1 MSTITAIQNAISPP
15 IPRPNYAPYLVDYG
29 AFAADPAQVTGAL
42 TRAQWADYKNRFM
55 PYENA
60 LMGLTSYNNPGIV
73 GMEVDQAIGD
83 HGYVRKAT
91 DGAADQFQRNV
102 SRMGLSM
109 TDEQRLAVQRQQQL
123 GTSKSAVDAANMIRR
138 RIAERDQQ
146 IAIGAVP
153 NAGRAYG
160 LRDMGTT
167 QQAG

>member
-1 MSTITAIQNAISPP
+1 MSLVNTIQTTIAPP
-15 IPRPNYAPYLVDYG
+15 VYNPTLVNYAS
-29 AFAADPAQVTGAL
+29 FSADPAAVTGAL
-42 TRAQWADYKNRFM
+42 TRAQWADYKQRFM

-73 GMEVDQAIGD
+73 QQEVDQAVGSG
-83 HGYVRKAT
+83 GYVQQAAA
-91 DGAADQFQRNV
+91 GAVDQFNRNTA
-102 SRMGLSM
+102 RMGLSM
-109 TDEQRLAVQRQQQL
+109 TAEQRDAAARQSSL
-123 GTSKSAVDAANMIRR
+123 GKSKSVVDAANMIRR

-167 QQAG
+167 QQTG